1 MGWFHEIKQSK
12 DQIKIRKG
20 WITKCSSSSHPK
32 KGPSLMSTQKA
43 QRQKRLGIRGRAK
56 MAKKQSRSNSYH
68 HPFNKHHWSSI
79 HRNHLQNQQQP
90 LDRRS
95 LSEHRMHDK
104 EWKNTS
110 DTRLWE
116 KHGTENVMRV
126 WMNAYYIGV
135 WRMESDGW
143 VSPFMEMVGSTVLG
157 RLFLQED
164 KGASTSAKPWPCKQK
179 THPNIL
185 PANRGLPRRHH
196 SWIWEI
202 TRALTLCS
210 SLWLQ

>member
-20 WITKCSSSSHPK
+20 WITKCSSSHPK
-32 KGPSLMSTQKA
+32 KELSLMSTQKA

-56 MAKKQSRSNSYH
+56 MAKKQSSSNSYH
-68 HPFNKHHWSSI
+68 HPFNKQHRSSI

-95 LSEHRMHDK
+95 LSEHRLHDK

-116 KHGTENVMRV
+116 KHGTEDVLRA

-135 WRMESDGW
+135 WRMESEMDGSHRFGDGGEYRAW
-143 VSPFMEMVGSTVLG
+143 QSIPSRRQGS
-157 RLFLQED
+157 FD
-164 KGASTSAKPWPCKQK
+164 KCQ
-179 THPNIL
+179 
-185 PANRGLPRRHH
+185 
-196 SWIWEI
+196 
-202 TRALTLCS
+202 ALTLQAENTPKYS
-210 SLWLQ
+210 ASK

>member
-32 KGPSLMSTQKA
+32 KGVSLMSTQKA

-56 MAKKQSRSNSYH
+56 MAKKQSSSNSYH

-116 KHGTENVMRV
+116 KHGTEDVMRA

-135 WRMESDGW
+135 RRMDWDGSHRFWRWWGVPCLAEYSFKKTRELRQ
-143 VSPFMEMVGSTVLG
+143 VPSPDL
-157 RLFLQED
+157 
-164 KGASTSAKPWPCKQK
+164 ASRKHTQIFCKQ
-179 THPNIL
+179 IGACL
-185 PANRGLPRRHH
+185 GG
-196 SWIWEI
+196 I
-202 TRALTLCS
+202 TLGS
-210 SLWLQ
+210 EK